1 MSKSRVDGTSD
12 YGKLLQECREIKKD
26 VPMNLIIEKLKRLDE
41 VHTQIK
47 EAEDAL
53 NKTLDLINSS
63 EELAYFNNE
72 KKTIRKPIE
81 EYFKRWKK

>member
-1 MSKSRVDGTSD
+1 MNKPRPDESSD
-12 YGKLLQECREIKKD
+12 YGKLLKKYNELKED
-26 VPMNLIIEKLKRLDE
+26 VPMDIIIAKLKKLDD

-47 EAEDAL
+47 EAQDAL

-72 KKTIRKPIE
+72 KKSIRKPIE
-81 EYFKRWKK
+81 EYFKRRGK